1 MSKENESNNIAEEQQ
16 INLDETIETTKQK
29 IADAINEAKL
39 PLPIIKLMLENFLL
53 QCKQ

>member
-1 MSKENESNNIAEEQQ
+1 MSKENESNIAEEQQ
-16 INLDETIETTKQK
+16 INLDEMIETTKQK